1 MSARSEGER
10 GAGSEQLAIGGHL
23 WILTQGGEGN
33 RRRVKEGG
41 NRYQTISTDHHNV
54 GGSTTV
60 LLEEHRSG

>member
-23 WILTQGGEGN
+23 WILTPRGRRADGEW
-33 RRRVKEGG
+33 RKGG
-41 NRYQTISTDHHNV
+41 NRHQTISTDHHNV